1 MSFRILKSLVFAA
14 AVVIAAV
21 SCKEETETLPY
32 LDGNLYFSCP
42 SYVAPKQV
50 VRMTP
55 SGVKH
60 PEGEKIGYYWKVS
73 PSMTYNDTTD
83 LFVYWFTDTLQTC
96 TVTGYAF
103 ASGYYGSSYSKEVN
117 VVQGGLD
124 GSIKQTGIKSSD
136 KKIIV
141 DGVEYYYEKI
151 GNLEWFRN
159 NLASDKCGT
168 PYLNEDITSD
178 VFGRFYTYSEAV
190 NACPEGWRLP
200 TEEDWMALADAIGSP
215 VTEKYSTFENVT
227 AKLLV
232 NATFNGNTILE
243 YWPVVGDVNNE
254 SRLSFIPFGY
264 SNLGNRNAEGQYP
277 DASFE
282 GMYEYLT
289 VWTADAV
296 ADEEGMAY
304 YRYLRSDL
312 ADMLVGKGD
321 VNTFGASVRCVRD
334 AE

>member
-14 AVVIAAV
+14 VVVIAAA
-21 SCKEETETLPY
+21 SCKKETESLPY

-55 SGVKH
+55 SGVSH

-73 PSMTYNDTTD
+73 PSMTYSDTTD
-83 LFVYWFTDTLQTC
+83 VFVYWFTDTLQTC

-103 ASGYYGSSYSKEVN
+103 ASGYYGSSYSQEVH
-117 VVQGGLD
+117 VVKGGLD

-136 KKIIV
+136 KKITV

-168 PYLNEDITSD
+168 PYLNEGITSD
-178 VFGRFYTYSEAV
+178 VFGRFYTYSEAL

-215 VTEKYSTFENVT
+215 ATEKYSTFENVT
-227 AKLLV
+227 SKLLV
-232 NATFNGNTILE
+232 NATFNGQTILE

-254 SRLSFIPFGY
+254 SKLSFIPFGY
-264 SNLGNRNAEGQYP
+264 SNLGNRNAEGKYP

-296 ADEEGMAY
+296 AEEEGMAY

-312 ADMLVGKGD
+312 PDMLVGKGD
-321 VNTFGASVRCVRD
+321 VNSFGASVRCVRD
-334 AE
+334 VE